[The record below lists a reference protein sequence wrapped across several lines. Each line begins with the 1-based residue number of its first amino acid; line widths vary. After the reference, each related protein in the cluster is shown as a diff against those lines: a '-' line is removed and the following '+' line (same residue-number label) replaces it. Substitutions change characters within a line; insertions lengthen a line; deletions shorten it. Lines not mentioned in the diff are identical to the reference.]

1 MLFMRKNR
9 EESVRIMM
17 NWLGLNRDV
26 AERSYDMALD
36 SFSEDG
42 SPSRKGLMTSIEL
55 AGVKEEVSL
64 TKVFDFSFLQ
74 EVQSELKR

>member
-1 MLFMRKNR
+1 
-9 EESVRIMM
+9 
-17 NWLGLNRDV
+17 V
-26 AERSYDMALD
+26 AEKSYDMALD

-55 AGVKEEVSL
+55 AGVKEEISPAR
-64 TKVFDFSFLQ
+64 VFDFSLLQ

>member
-1 MLFMRKNR
+1 
-9 EESVRIMM
+9 
-17 NWLGLNRDV
+17 
-26 AERSYDMALD
+26 MALA

-55 AGVKEEVSL
+55 SGVKEEISPA
-64 TKVFDFSFLQ
+64 KVFDFGLLQ